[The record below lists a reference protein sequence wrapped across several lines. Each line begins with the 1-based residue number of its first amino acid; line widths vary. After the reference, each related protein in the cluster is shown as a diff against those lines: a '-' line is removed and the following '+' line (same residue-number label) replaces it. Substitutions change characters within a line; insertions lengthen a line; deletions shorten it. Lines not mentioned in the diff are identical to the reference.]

1 MSGPTAAVDP
11 PYRLLASTTVVV
23 GVSPGEG
30 DNEVV
35 VTQQSQGV
43 SVYNV
48 QSSEC
53 VQHWAI
59 RSDVRLTHAAV
70 LQPRARR
77 VLAVRDHTTAFSWS
91 SDAAEVDMG
100 ATKMM
105 ALPILRVLQAAPLLD
120 AACVVTIDGAAVVCD
135 AELRTE
141 LASIAAPAK
150 HASVNAFFCCGV
162 WPVDGDA
169 SDTTSGR
176 RCASAFLREA
186 ADLALV
192 RGCWSKANVYSWP

>member
-23 GVSPGEG
+23 GVSAGEG

-91 SDAAEVDMG
+91 SDAAEVTVTSSPPAPPPPPSTPGGTSLSAD
-100 ATKMM
+100 TKG
-105 ALPILRVLQAAPLLD
+105 RW
-120 AACVVTIDGAAVVCD
+120 ACPKCAM
-135 AELRTE
+135 
-141 LASIAAPAK
+141 
-150 HASVNAFFCCGV
+150 VNAAGT
-162 WPVDGDA
+162 A
-169 SDTTSGR
+169 L
-176 RCASAFLREA
+176 CASCDEPRITG
-186 ADLALV
+186 LAL
-192 RGCWSKANVYSWP
+192 